1 MNIDREYLRLL
12 SNFHLVAAGLTVL
25 LAVLPLLEVTL
36 GDALFATPLPDDSL
50 SRPDVGLPSVFAR
63 ASFLVGGW
71 ALAAFMYAAAGR
83 LRRRTAW
90 SFCFAVAILE
100 CLAIPHG
107 TVLGVLTIGVLIR
120 PQVRA
125 LFMPLRPST

>member
-1 MNIDREYLRLL
+1 MNNDREYLRLL

-25 LAVLPLLEVTL
+25 LAMLPLFEVTL
-36 GDALFATPLPDDSL
+36 GVTLIATPFHNGQPLSPDMGLMSVLVRVSL
-50 SRPDVGLPSVFAR
+50 L
-63 ASFLVGGW
+63 LGGW

-83 LRRRTAW
+83 LRRQAAW
-90 SFCFAVAILE
+90 TFCFAVAVLE

-107 TVLGVLTIGVLIR
+107 TLLGVFTIGMLIR

-125 LFMPLRPST
+125 LFVPAQPLT